1 MLAAGSENPSAL
13 ATNLGNNGN
22 LLHTPSGGYVAARM
36 LQFAGFTFGKF
47 ASAYVTPWHGY
58 PGNNAA
64 RRPPDRHSRAGCD
77 HA

>member
-1 MLAAGSENPSAL
+1 
-13 ATNLGNNGN
+13 
-22 LLHTPSGGYVAARM
+22 M